1 MKRMKWLAALLI
13 AASALLVF
21 VGPASAYMRK
31 QTEVVENVFVGTKVA
46 CKVNEVYENNQKT
59 SITVQNTGDVKAYI
73 RLRIVSYWIDSS
85 NEIVFGT
92 SPAVSFDWNTT
103 DWFKIGDQ
111 YYYKKPGA
119 PGNSTA
125 ELFAKDG
132 KIVLGTSVVEG
143 GTERQVVEVFAEAI
157 QGIPTDAVTSA
168 WPVNVEA
175 NGNIKN

>member
-59 SITVQNTGDVKAYI
+59 SITVQNTGDVNAYI
-73 RLRIVSYWIDSS
+73 RLRIVSYRIDTS
-85 NEIVFGT
+85 NEIVFGDT
-92 SPAVSFDWNTT
+92 PSFTFT
-103 DWFKIGDQ
+103 LGSDWFKIGDQ
-111 YYYKKPGA
+111 YYYKYPVVPGA
-119 PGNSTA
+119 STTDLLNGASSLLNELNS
-125 ELFAKDG
+125 EK
-132 KIVLGTSVVEG
+132 
-143 GTERQVVEVFAEAI
+143 QVVEVFAEAI
-157 QGIPTDAVTSA
+157 QGIPTTAVTSA
-168 WPVNVEA
+168 WPVSVDA